1 MEGEDEELKAL
12 FDKHMDVEGEIVR
25 PQRQRPG
32 LQKNQFISTYG
43 MRTNSLN
50 RRASVRNLTHAHEE
64 KRVNLYAQMDASDS
78 SNRGGRR
85 DSRYRRISG
94 LSALDEGDSLHTT
107 STHSRIG
114 RSARKSFDT
123 LKSKMSVRNLFAGM
137 DDSSK
142 YDQEGNFRDES
153 VGRHGSSGG
162 MGGSSGRRGLLQ
174 SRMSVK
180 NLFTGGLD
188 SSGSHHSRA
197 KATIDEDHN
206 ISCTVDGR
214 DVFENYKN
222 KPANSIFRWNLLW
235 LVLCLFAP
243 YPLWL
248 SFVNCRVAY
257 EITIVIN
264 IIMALNFIYTTIL
277 CWKYMWRMVRA
288 FNTPFWQELDD
299 DVRDRVQHICVM
311 PTYKEPVEL
320 LLETISSVANQTVAD
335 SIIMV
340 VGMEEKTPD
349 QANKKA
355 QINEQFG
362 DSFKALVYAVH
373 PSGVNGEI
381 PGACSNRNYAARTA
395 VKNMIR
401 AGLLPVDPETKEVDL
416 DFTTVTVCD
425 ADTTFFYR
433 YFENLTWLFLKED
446 PLTRYKI
453 CWQSPLFY
461 NISLDERWFFT
472 RVMGI
477 LRSYFM
483 IGFLIGCDINT
494 MSIYSQSLRLL
505 IDSRYFHPGYQMDDI
520 IYTLSAMKA
529 TGMRIRIKSIDI
541 PTLSGPTSGDT
552 VWTEFEEWVVQATR
566 WTIGAAE
573 VFHYFFVKLLRG
585 NYWLPGFAYFWW
597 FVYYYGF
604 VLCVAG
610 LVNISNMIIQLIGL
624 SYENIAIEQC
634 QPFGLGDDFAYQW
647 IFPGFLIFTYVVVFG
662 TAFFMD
668 RLVSQILA
676 LDETI
681 HPIRN
686 FCHFL
691 SSQLVLWVYCFV
703 EYKSIFTI
711 AIYGKEVCGHKASEK
726 HALVGSTKVADESLP
741 PKSGSMEEGMTFGGG
756 SLRTSTNKST
766 GSLRNSLRNSGRGV
780 NVRTA
785 PLTTK
790 PMGLS
795 SSRADNTGSD
805 RAKRG
810 NLLPISDEESSRSAE
825 SWNDEVSAADSSSRG
840 KASFASGS
848 ESSSNRDR
856 SASLASFMHDS
867 SSTGSDMDN
876 SGKKSVTWSNEPS
889 KSSNEASNKAS
900 PSSSRYPP
908 QAQEQARIPT
918 KAPSPQKA
926 QDQAPS
932 LMYWNSLSPGR
943 NPFKIIMNSLG
954 DECQQGKTPSTDYNV
969 YLLEQSGSFA

>member
-1 MEGEDEELKAL
+1 MAEEDEELKAL
-12 FDKHMDVEGEIVR
+12 FDRHMDVEGELVR
-25 PQRQRPG
+25 PQGRRPG

-43 MRTNSLN
+43 MRTNALN
-50 RRASVRNLTHAHEE
+50 RRASVRNLTHNNEE

-78 SNRGGRR
+78 SKGGARR
-85 DSRYRRISG
+85 KRVSG
-94 LSALDEGDSLHTT
+94 LSALEEGDSLHST

-114 RSARKSFDT
+114 RSGRKSFDA

-137 DDSSK
+137 DDSSDK
-142 YDQEGNFRDES
+142 YDREGNRRDEG
-153 VGRHGSSGG
+153 VGRQG

-188 SSGSHHSRA
+188 ASSHHTRA
-197 KATIDEDHN
+197 KATIDKDHHVN
-206 ISCTVDGR
+206 CTVDGR

-248 SFVNCRVAY
+248 SFVNCRVAF

-264 IIMALNFIYTTIL
+264 IVMALNFIYTTIL

-373 PSGVNGEI
+373 PSGVVGEI

-395 VKNMIR
+395 VKHMIR

-541 PTLSGPTSGDT
+541 PTLSGPTSGNT

-610 LVNISNMIIQLIGL
+610 LVNISNLIIQLIGL
-624 SYENIAIEQC
+624 GYEDIAIEQC

-681 HPIRN
+681 HPLRN

-691 SSQLVLWVYCFV
+691 SSQLVLWIYCFV

-726 HALVGSTKVADESLP
+726 HALVGSTKVTDESLP
-741 PKSGSMEEGMTFGGG
+741 PKSGSMEEGMTMGG
-756 SLRTSTNKST
+756 SSLRMSTNKSS

-785 PLTTK
+785 PLTTR
-790 PMGLS
+790 PTGFS
-795 SSRADNTGSD
+795 SSRADSIRAD
-805 RAKRG
+805 RPKRSS
-810 NLLPISDEESSRSAE
+810 LLPVNDEESSRSAE
-825 SWNDEVSAADSSSRG
+825 PWDDEVSAADSSSRG
-840 KASFASGS
+840 KVSFADGSESES
-848 ESSSNRDR
+848 ESSSNPDR
-856 SASLASFMHDS
+856 AASPASSMQGS
-867 SSTGSDMDN
+867 SGTRLDMDN
-876 SGKKSVTWSNEPS
+876 SGIRSVTWSNEPT
-889 KSSNEASNKAS
+889 KSSNESSNKAS

-908 QAQEQARIPT
+908 QAQEQARTPT
-918 KAPSPQKA
+918 KAQQPQQAKE
-926 QDQAPS
+926 QAPS
-932 LMYWNSLSPGR
+932 LMYWNSSSPDS

-954 DECQQGKTPSTDYNV
+954 DECQQGKTSSTDYSL
-969 YLLEQSGSFA
+969 YLKQGGAFA